1 MRPQHRVGRRAA
13 AAALTVAGGAALLAG
28 CGTGGEL
35 RSAGPAPEAIGPTL
49 LWPELPPA
57 SAAPY
62 DYGEGETAR
71 IPGITVPGGDVHRL
85 NPVAVVQAGLAARP
99 DRSSGTADL
108 PAETVRRIK
117 ACRTAPKECPVLRPY
132 YRDLTGD
139 GKDEM
144 VLALRLGDRQL
155 SVRVYMPESG
165 GLTRIMSTSDAV
177 ISVELAGRDLIMRAP
192 SAITGYEYR
201 TAWSWDDRQRAMLP
215 TQDEILRMPPRGD
228 QDRRRTPGEHPST
241 AAPARPTARPS
252 AGTAAP
258 SSAAGT
264 APAPSAAVSAER
276 R

>member
-1 MRPQHRVGRRAA
+1 MRPQHRTGRRAA
-13 AAALTVAGGAALLAG
+13 AAVAALTGAVLLAG

-35 RSAGPAPEAIGPTL
+35 KSAGPAPAAIGPAR

-62 DYGEGETAR
+62 DYGEGETAH
-71 IPGITVPGGDVHRL
+71 IPGITVPGGDVRRL
-85 NPVAVVQAGLAARP
+85 DPVAVVQAGLNARP
-99 DRSSGTADL
+99 DRSSGTDAL
-108 PAETVRRIK
+108 PAGAVRQIK
-117 ACRTAPKECPVLRPY
+117 ACRTAPASCPVLKPY

-139 GKDEM
+139 GRDEM
-144 VLALRLGDRQL
+144 VLAVRLPGRQL
-155 SVRVYMPESG
+155 SVRVYMPEPS

-215 TQDEILRMPPRGD
+215 TQDEILRMTPRDGPG
-228 QDRRRTPGEHPST
+228 RRRTPSARPS
-241 AAPARPTARPS
+241 ARPTAEATVTP
-252 AGTAAP
+252 GTAAP
-258 SSAAGT
+258 SPVPSAV
-264 APAPSAAVSAER
+264 PSAAVTAER

>member
-1 MRPQHRVGRRAA
+1 MGTQHRARHRAA
-13 AAALTVAGGAALLAG
+13 AALAAVTGTALLAG

-35 RSAGPAPEAIGPTL
+35 RSAGRTPAAIGPAR

-85 NPVAVVQAGLAARP
+85 DPVAVVQAGLNAHP
-99 DRSSGTADL
+99 DRSSGTDEL
-108 PAETVRRIK
+108 PAATVGRIK
-117 ACRTAPKECPVLRPY
+117 DCRTAPRTCPVLSPY
-132 YRDLTGD
+132 FRDLTGD
-139 GKDEM
+139 GRDEM
-144 VLALRLGDRQL
+144 ILAIQLAGRQL

-201 TAWSWDDRQRAMLP
+201 TAWTWDGRQRAMLP
-215 TQDEILRMPPRGD
+215 TQDEILRMPPDTGPGGSP
-228 QDRRRTPGEHPST
+228 TPH
-241 AAPARPTARPS
+241 ARPS
-252 AGTAAP
+252 ATNSPTPAP
-258 SSAAGT
+258 SPSA
-264 APAPSAAVSAER
+264 APSAAVSAER